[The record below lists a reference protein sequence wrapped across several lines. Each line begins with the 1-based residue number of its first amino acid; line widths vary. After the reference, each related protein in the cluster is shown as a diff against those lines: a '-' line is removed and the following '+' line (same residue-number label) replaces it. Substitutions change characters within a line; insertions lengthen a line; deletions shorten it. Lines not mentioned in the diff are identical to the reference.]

1 MSCATLAP
9 TVLVYV
15 RTVQVIISSRRVG
28 IASPAPFFIGSPGC
42 DWTCV
47 LSLHVAGHP
56 EESIILLRLIVVASY
71 RLGLVSVGV
80 GLMSVLS
87 MLSPLPTERL

>member
-1 MSCATLAP
+1 M
-9 TVLVYV
+9 
-15 RTVQVIISSRRVG
+15 
-28 IASPAPFFIGSPGC
+28 
-42 DWTCV
+42 

-56 EESIILLRLIVVASY
+56 EESIILLRLIAVASY

-87 MLSPLPTERL
+87 MLSPLPMERL